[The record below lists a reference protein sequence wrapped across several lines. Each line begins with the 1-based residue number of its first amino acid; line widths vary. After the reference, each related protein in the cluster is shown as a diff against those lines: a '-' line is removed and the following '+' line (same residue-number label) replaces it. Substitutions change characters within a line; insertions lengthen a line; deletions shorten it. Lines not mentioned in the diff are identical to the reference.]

1 SFGYA
6 FSGRRHRNCIHAYPI
21 RYNSLREDGR
31 VAGEGSVFSDGRT
44 RVEHAVGWGR
54 HGFAVAALSCDPRKL
69 RPRRM
74 LTAAAG
80 RRSILSDLPLNRRRL
95 RSSPCSVAP
104 PFVPGRGAHGST
116 IEYAMQLRT
125 IVLACATVLL
135 SSGVSARQAVPDPRG
150 ANLTRAE
157 LEEML
162 QSFQET
168 ASSSAFSGDARQ
180 EARNHAEMIRR
191 RLSEG
196 DLQVGD
202 RIELVVEGHPDLTQT
217 FTVGAG
223 RVLPLPAIGEVQ
235 LSGVLRSELQ
245 DHLTEYIGRYI
256 VNP

>member
-1 SFGYA
+1 
-6 FSGRRHRNCIHAYPI
+6 
-21 RYNSLREDGR
+21 
-31 VAGEGSVFSDGRT
+31 
-44 RVEHAVGWGR
+44 
-54 HGFAVAALSCDPRKL
+54 
-69 RPRRM
+69 
-74 LTAAAG
+74 
-80 RRSILSDLPLNRRRL
+80 
-95 RSSPCSVAP
+95 
-104 PFVPGRGAHGST
+104 
-116 IEYAMQLRT
+116 MQLRT

-135 SSGVSARQAVPDPRG
+135 SSGVSAQQAVPDPRG

-256 VNP
+256 VNPVVRARALMRLQIIGAVGTQGFYTVPSDVLISDALMLAGGPASSADLAKMSIRRGEQIIWQGNALQSAIQNGRTLDQLSVQAGDGIYVPARGSTLESLRNSMFIITGLSTLALLIERVF

>member
-1 SFGYA
+1 SPAVSREKVRFSATDAPGSNTPSGSVDMVVQLLRCLAMLASFGLVSCSPPLLA
-6 FSGRRHRNCIHAYPI
+6 RDASRAICRCSGADFD
-21 RYNSLREDGR
+21 RE
-31 VAGEGSVFSDGRT
+31 
-44 RVEHAVGWGR
+44 
-54 HGFAVAALSCDPRKL
+54 
-69 RPRRM
+69 
-74 LTAAAG
+74 TAASQ
-80 RRSILSDLPLNRRRL
+80 RHSR
-95 RSSPCSVAP
+95 
-104 PFVPGRGAHGST
+104 RGADGST
-116 IEYAMQLRT
+116 VEYAMQLRT
-125 IVLACATVLL
+125 LVLACATVLL
-135 SSGVSARQAVPDPRG
+135 SSGVSAQQAVPDPRG